1 MTATQDFSCI
11 IKIPLCTSQ
20 DRTMIITPWV
30 PNTIPFEAG
39 MIGEIRLRNCACE
52 RRLPHFWESLCFVN
66 LVCGDVIMAMI
77 IRTANLTCQYLSFL
91 VCSYCVYG
99 LFLCLRSLWNIGR
112 GQFIIG
118 GRAVNHYVTPIF
130 SRQKLCKLNSSP
142 TRVQAEQVKF
152 SHLRGSFLAHF
163 IKAEVYLWQVHIP
176 MFCYVY
182 RFLQP
187 LADVIRTILRTVE
200 LFECHWL
207 ACCFKTMTP
216 ETVGGFHSTKN
227 SEIAGPKLNGTVKI
241 PGLFECTLFDG
252 ISGIIENF
260 VFHSQEMSGLV
271 SLPSV
276 GDRTIRFPVCHT
288 PRNETT

>member
-1 MTATQDFSCI
+1 M
-11 IKIPLCTSQ
+11 
-20 DRTMIITPWV
+20 
-30 PNTIPFEAG
+30 
-39 MIGEIRLRNCACE
+39 
-52 RRLPHFWESLCFVN
+52 
-66 LVCGDVIMAMI
+66 
-77 IRTANLTCQYLSFL
+77 
-91 VCSYCVYG
+91 
-99 LFLCLRSLWNIGR
+99 
-112 GQFIIG
+112 
-118 GRAVNHYVTPIF
+118 NHYVTPIF

-163 IKAEVYLWQVHIP
+163 IKVKVYLWQVHIP

-187 LADVIRTILRTVE
+187 LADVIRTVLRTVE
-200 LFECHWL
+200 LLECHWL

-241 PGLFECTLFDG
+241 PGLFECTLFDR

-260 VFHSQEMSGLV
+260 VFHSQKMSGLV

-288 PRNETT
+288 PRNEIPKQTAPQMISRQEMILKLNRIFCAQGLFTALCSRKRWLCFGVSFLIRSVLFMSEVNRFTGSRDCICFLVCGSAVKWRFSYHVIIALVICQENTKEA